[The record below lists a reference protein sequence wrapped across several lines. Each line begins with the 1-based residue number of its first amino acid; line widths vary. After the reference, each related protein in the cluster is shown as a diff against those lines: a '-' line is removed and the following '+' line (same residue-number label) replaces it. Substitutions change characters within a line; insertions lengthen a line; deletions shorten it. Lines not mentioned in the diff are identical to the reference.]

1 MGDSQTAR
9 KFSIAGCYV
18 AFLAFACFLLFYH
31 LDNHLLWGDEGETA
45 VLAKNVAQFG
55 VPRTFDGTNY
65 ILLHGRRDETRDHVW
80 IWSPWLQEYLA
91 ASAFIVL
98 GPTTWA
104 ARAPFALIGWCS
116 LVALALIAY
125 KIYRSHWV
133 ALASAVLLGTSEVFL
148 LHARQCRY
156 YSISVF
162 AEILLVYGI
171 HQLLA
176 QNRRGIWLAALALVL
191 QFYSNYIMVVANLPG
206 LLVLAWMLRKQGKS
220 AVLGVS
226 AVPGILFVAALPW
239 LVYAHPWGQTS
250 VAGGE
255 NYFRKAWEY
264 LMEFH
269 FHFIPLCFL
278 LLPLLG
284 FIPACRD
291 RPTTG
296 PEVPRRWERLLLL
309 WLPLYFVT
317 IVITPGF
324 YLRYLLPLLPV
335 ACLLAAAWIFRHV
348 KWRALA
354 ALVVAVLALS
364 NAFSLVT
371 ACPFREAH
379 TLRFPLV
386 EYGEGLAAPYTD
398 RFADVLDFFKSQA
411 HPGEKVLT
419 FDPDFPLMFY
429 TQLVVIDGHIMGPP
443 EGQLPDWILPNSAS
457 GVVAQESV
465 ALPEFLRPHYEMIT
479 IPVHDSVQ
487 AGSVPEPD
495 IYQYRSVPAR
505 VPFTIYKLRP
515 APDPKPTSPT
525 PNTP

>member
-1 MGDSQTAR
+1 MGDSKTAG
-9 KFSIAGCYV
+9 KFLIGGSYGL
-18 AFLAFACFLLFYH
+18 FLAFACFLLFYH
-31 LDNHLLWGDEGETA
+31 LDNHLLWGDEAETA

-65 ILLHGRRDETRDHVW
+65 IILHGTVDETRDHVW
-80 IWSPWLQEYLA
+80 IWSPWLQEYIA
-91 ASAFIVL
+91 ASSFIVL

-116 LVALALIAY
+116 LVALALVAY

-133 ALASAVLLGTSEVFL
+133 ALASVVLLGTSEVFL

-156 YSISVF
+156 YPISIF
-162 AEILLVYGI
+162 GEILLVCGI
-171 HQLLA
+171 HQLLG
-176 QNRRGIWLAALALVL
+176 QNRQGIWLAAFALIL
-191 QFYSNYIMVVANLPG
+191 QFYSNYIMVVANLPV
-206 LLVLAWMLRKQGKS
+206 LFVLAWMLRKQGKS
-220 AVLGVS
+220 AVLGVI

-239 LVYAHPWGQTS
+239 LVYAHSWGQTH
-250 VAGGE
+250 AFGGE

-264 LMEFH
+264 LVEFH

-278 LLPLLG
+278 LLPFFGL
-284 FIPACRD
+284 IPRRQD
-291 RPTTG
+291 RQTVG

-317 IVITPGF
+317 IVFTPGF

-335 ACLLAAAWIFRHV
+335 ACLLAAAWIFRYV
-348 KWRALA
+348 KWRVPAVLA
-354 ALVVAVLALS
+354 VAVLALS

-371 ACPFREAH
+371 AYPFRETH

-386 EYGEGLAAPYTD
+386 EYVAGLAAPYTD

-419 FDPDFPLMFY
+419 FDPDFPLIFY
-429 TQLVVIDGHIMGPP
+429 TQLVIINGHIMEPP

-457 GVVAQESV
+457 GVVAQEAVS
-465 ALPEFLRPHYEMIT
+465 LPDFLKPHYEMIT

-515 APDPKPTSPT
+515 APDHKPTSPT

>member
-269 FHFIPLCFL
+269 FHFIPLCFRS
-278 LLPLLG
+278 
-284 FIPACRD
+284 CR
-291 RPTTG
+291 
-296 PEVPRRWERLLLL
+296 
-309 WLPLYFVT
+309 
-317 IVITPGF
+317 
-324 YLRYLLPLLPV
+324 
-335 ACLLAAAWIFRHV
+335 
-348 KWRALA
+348 
-354 ALVVAVLALS
+354 
-364 NAFSLVT
+364 SLV
-371 ACPFREAH
+371 
-379 TLRFPLV
+379 
-386 EYGEGLAAPYTD
+386 
-398 RFADVLDFFKSQA
+398 S
-411 HPGEKVLT
+411 
-419 FDPDFPLMFY
+419 
-429 TQLVVIDGHIMGPP
+429 
-443 EGQLPDWILPNSAS
+443 S
-457 GVVAQESV
+457 
-465 ALPEFLRPHYEMIT
+465 
-479 IPVHDSVQ
+479 
-487 AGSVPEPD
+487 
-495 IYQYRSVPAR
+495 
-505 VPFTIYKLRP
+505 RP
-515 APDPKPTSPT
+515 AGIGQQPGRKFRGDGSGFCCSGCRCISSPS
-525 PNTP
+525 

>member
-1 MGDSQTAR
+1 MGDSKTAGN
-9 KFSIAGCYV
+9 FFIGGSYGL
-18 AFLAFACFLLFYH
+18 FLAFAFFLLFYH

-65 ILLHGRRDETRDHVW
+65 ILLHGRRDENRDHVW
-80 IWSPWLQEYLA
+80 IWSPWLQEYVA
-91 ASAFIVL
+91 ASSFIL
-98 GPTTWA
+98 FGPTTWA
-104 ARAPFALIGWCS
+104 ARAPFALIGWGS
-116 LVALALIAY
+116 LLALALVAY

-133 ALASAVLLGTSEVFL
+133 ALASVVLLGTSEVFL

-156 YSISVF
+156 YPISVF
-162 AEILLVYGI
+162 GEILLVYGI
-171 HQLLA
+171 HQLFV
-176 QNRRGIWLAALALVL
+176 QNRRGIWLTAFALVL
-191 QFYSNYIMVVANLPG
+191 QFYSNYIIMAANLPG
-206 LLVLAWMLRKQGKS
+206 LFVLAWMLRRQGKPAALRVV
-220 AVLGVS
+220 AVLGILTV
-226 AVPGILFVAALPW
+226 AVLPW

-255 NYFRKAWEY
+255 NYFWKVWEY
-264 LMEFH
+264 LVEFH

-291 RPTTG
+291 RQTTG
-296 PEVPRRWERLLLL
+296 PEIPRRWERFLLL
-309 WLPLYFVT
+309 WLSLYFVT

-335 ACLLAAAWIFRHV
+335 GCLLAAAWIFRYV
-348 KWRALA
+348 KWRAPAVL
-354 ALVVAVLALS
+354 LIAVLALS

-371 ACPFREAH
+371 AYPFRETH
-379 TLRFPLV
+379 TLRFSLV
-386 EYGEGLAAPYTD
+386 EYVEGLAAPYAD
-398 RFADVLDFFKSQA
+398 RFADVLDFFKRQA

-429 TQLVVIDGHIMGPP
+429 TQLVVINGHIMGPP

-457 GVVAQESV
+457 GVVAQEPV
-465 ALPEFLRPHYEMIT
+465 ALPDFLRPHYEMIT

-495 IYQYRSVPAR
+495 IYQYHSVPAR
-505 VPFTIYKLRP
+505 TPFIIYKLKAGANGHR
-515 APDPKPTSPT
+515 SP
-525 PNTP
+525 